1 MKGRLIVY
9 ILGVTLMSAA
19 SIAAIAD
26 QSGAFVDIHEIP
38 PFICDRVEL
47 VAERGADRA
56 VYDINADG
64 NDRVATRDDRV
75 PTDRT
80 CGAEPVSSAS

>member
-47 VAERGADRA
+47 VAELGVVRSA
-56 VYDINADG
+56 YDINADR
-64 NDRVATRDDRV
+64 NDRTARDDRV

-80 CGAEPVSSAS
+80 CGAKTVSSAS